1 MSVPHSSSQ
10 LHRTWRSWQGDVGT
24 LEAEQ
29 AVEWTQ
35 GAPPTSAGLPA
46 LMTALHFAAVTRF
59 TAGLVRSRTIH
70 DGIVCRAFDRV
81 PILGFSDLPVASI
94 DGKVVCRWNITG
106 GVFARRPSAAHASGL
121 LTLGITWSAI
131 ETGGVEGAR
140 CRAWARVEE
149 FPSRFLSA
157 RARPVLPWRVIGT
170 VYRTFHAHV
179 VFAYLASLAFTLAAQ
194 RA

>member
-1 MSVPHSSSQ
+1 MSLPQSSTQ
-10 LHRTWRSWQGDVGT
+10 LHRTWRTWQGNAGT

-35 GAPPTSAGLPA
+35 GTRPVIAGMPA
-46 LMTALHFAAVTRF
+46 LMTALHFAAVNRF
-59 TAGLVRSRTIH
+59 TAGLVESQTVPA
-70 DGIVCRAFDRV
+70 GIVCRAFGRV
-81 PILGFSDLPVASI
+81 PILGFSDLPVETA
-94 DGKVVCRWNITG
+94 DEKVVCRWNITG
-106 GVFARRPSAAHASGL
+106 GVFARRPSTTHASGL
-121 LTLGITWSAI
+121 LTLGISWTAPGSDAAKA
-131 ETGGVEGAR
+131 TR

-157 RARPVLPWRVIGT
+157 RERSLLPWRAIGT

-179 VFAYLASLAFTLAAQ
+179 VFAYLASLASTLAAR

>member
-1 MSVPHSSSQ
+1 MSVPHSSPQ

-35 GAPPTSAGLPA
+35 GTAPMIAGLPA
-46 LMTALHFAAVTRF
+46 LMTTLHFAAVTRF
-59 TAGLVRSRTIH
+59 TAGIVRSRTIN

-81 PILGFSDLPVASI
+81 PILGFSELPVEHNE
-94 DGKVVCRWNITG
+94 GKVACKWNITG

-121 LTLGITWSAI
+121 LTLGVTWTAHKDNAI
-131 ETGGVEGAR
+131 DGAR

-157 RARPVLPWRVIGT
+157 RKRPVLPWRAIGT

-179 VFAYLASLAFTLAAQ
+179 VFAYLASLASTLAAG